1 MLIIVFLFGL
11 AVGSFLNCLIYRLET
26 KQDFLFGR
34 SFCPKCHHIL
44 KWYDL
49 IPLLS
54 FLLLKGRCRY
64 CKKKISIQYPLVEL
78 FTGILFLLF
87 FTFHF
92 SFFIYLISCFL
103 IVIFVYD
110 LKHYI
115 IPDRLIYPAIT
126 LALFY
131 QLFEMWNIGGWS
143 SSEIRNLG
151 YGLLPSLF
159 LLAIILAS
167 GGKWMGFGDFKLAI
181 LMGLILN
188 WPKVL
193 VALFFSFLLGGI
205 ISIGLLLTK
214 KKKLTS
220 EVPFAPFLVSGT
232 FIALFLG
239 ERIINWYL
247 TFLK

>member
-1 MLIIVFLFGL
+1 MLIIIFLFGL

-26 KQDFLFGR
+26 KQGFLLGR
-34 SFCPKCHHIL
+34 SFCPKCRHIL
-44 KWYDL
+44 EWHDL
-49 IPLLS
+49 IPLFS
-54 FLLLKGRCRY
+54 FILLKGRCRY
-64 CKKKISIQYPLVEL
+64 CRKKISIQYPLVEL

-87 FTFHF
+87 FIFHF

-103 IVIFVYD
+103 IAIFVYD

-115 IPDRLIYPAIT
+115 IPDRLIYPAIA

-131 QLFEMWNIGGWS
+131 QLFEAWSFGPGGLF
-143 SSEIRNLG
+143 EIRNLV
-151 YGLLPSLF
+151 YGTLPSLF
-159 LLAIILAS
+159 LLGIILIS
-167 GGKWMGFGDFKLAI
+167 GGKWMGLGDFKLAI

-193 VALFFSFLLGGI
+193 VALFFSFFIGGI
-205 ISIGLLLTK
+205 MGIALLLTK

-232 FIALFLG
+232 FIALFWG
-239 ERIINWYL
+239 EEIINWYL
-247 TFLK
+247 AFLK